1 MIHQTLLNDIAQ
13 LVDGKIKKVVI
24 NEMYEITDFV
34 VKQVTESVI
43 ALNYIIP
50 VSVISLVEL
59 IELKDEN
66 NQILSSNTVQVPIA
80 ADHMMLQTIS
90 VKGR

>member
-43 ALNYIIP
+43 GLNYIIP

-66 NQILSSNTVQVPIA
+66 DQILSSNAVQVPIA